1 LLNEAPFIV
10 QAEKRPLLFAFGP
23 SLYRLIDSM
32 VAFMKFRSDAVEAMK
47 IGVLKELK
55 EEENRVGLLPVGV
68 EMLVADGHEVIV
80 ESQSGTASGFEDSD
94 YAAAGAHISK
104 SANSVFGTAEMIV
117 KVKEPLPEE
126 YALLRK
132 EQTLFTYFHFAASER
147 LTKAFIKSGSIAI
160 AYETVQLEDG
170 SLPLLTPMS
179 EVAGRMAIQQGAK
192 YLEREYGGRG
202 VLLGGVPGTPP
213 GVVVILGGGVVGS
226 NAARMAAGLGAQ
238 VLLLD
243 VNLQRLRYLADVM
256 PPNVTTLIS
265 NSENIR
271 QALNQADVVVSSVLI
286 PGERAPLLL
295 RKEHLKTMKRGAV
308 IVDVAID
315 QGGSTESSRPT
326 SHRDPIYEVDG
337 IIHYCV
343 TNMPGALPMTSTIAL
358 TNATLP
364 YILQIANEGWQQAAN
379 RNPAIAKGINIA
391 RGLVVHRSIAQ
402 SFNLPYSDWRV
413 LL

>member
-1 LLNEAPFIV
+1 
-10 QAEKRPLLFAFGP
+10 
-23 SLYRLIDSM
+23 
-32 VAFMKFRSDAVEAMK
+32 MK
-47 IGVLKELK
+47 IGVLKEIK
-55 EEENRVGLLPVGV
+55 EEENRVGLLPAGV
-68 EMLVADGHEVIV
+68 EMLVTDGHEVLI
-80 ESQSGTASGFEDSD
+80 ESQSGTGSGFEDSD
-94 YAAAGAHISK
+94 YSAAGALIAK
-104 SANSVFGTAEMIV
+104 SASKVFETSEMIV

-132 EQTLFTYFHFAASER
+132 DQTLFTYFHFAASER
-147 LTKAFIKSGSIAI
+147 LTKAIIKSGSIAI
-160 AYETVQLEDG
+160 AYETIQLEDG

-192 YLEREYGGRG
+192 YLEREHGGRG
-202 VLLGGVPGTPP
+202 VLLGGVPGAPP
-213 GVVVILGGGVVGS
+213 GVVVILGAGVVGS

-256 PPNVTTLIS
+256 PPNVVTLIS

-271 QALNQADVVVSSVLI
+271 QVLSQADVVISSVLI
-286 PGERAPLLL
+286 PGGRAPLLL
-295 RKEHLKTMKRGAV
+295 RREHLKIMKRGAV

-343 TNMPGALPMTSTIAL
+343 TNMPGAMPMTSTIAL

-364 YILQIANEGWQQAAN
+364 YILQIANEGWQRAAN

-391 RGLVVHRSIAQ
+391 RGIVVHRTIAQ
-402 SFNLPYSDWRV
+402 SFNLPYRDWRV